1 MSNNPEILYNE
12 LQSIDFNQVDP
23 VQGAEYRAEAQA
35 AIANPSIAL
44 KLRRAIADLLI
55 QANQQL
61 TFKTIGKD
69 DNSY

>member
-1 MSNNPEILYNE
+1 MSDNPETLYNE
-12 LQSIDFNQVDP
+12 LQSVDFNQVDP
-23 VQGAEYRAEAQA
+23 VQGAEYRAEAQD

-61 TFKTIGKD
+61 TFKTVRSD
-69 DNSY
+69 DSY

>member
-1 MSNNPEILYNE
+1 MSDNPETLYNE
-12 LQSIDFNQVDP
+12 LQSVDFNQVDP
-23 VQGAEYRAEAQA
+23 VQGAEYRTEAQD

-61 TFKTIGKD
+61 TFKTVRSD
-69 DNSY
+69 DSY